1 MNLVVKIQNQ
11 LVFLSKMRYIK
22 LLKEGGGAAK
32 TYVGK
37 KGGSGENLCLP
48 TRGGGTVWPEGKFAK
63 IPKCLFYVLN
73 RYFLTLITT

>member
-37 KGGSGENLCLP
+37 KGGQGKTYVCLP
-48 TRGGGTVWPEGKFAK
+48 EGEGGSKKRK
-63 IPKCLFYVLN
+63 IL
-73 RYFLTLITT
+73 LT

>member
-22 LLKEGGGAAK
+22 LLKEGGAAK

-37 KGGSGENLCLP
+37 KGGSGGKP
-48 TRGGGTVWPEGKFAK
+48 MFAYQRGRGGQKSGKF
-63 IPKCLFYVLN
+63 CLHSL
-73 RYFLTLITT
+73 

>member
-22 LLKEGGGAAK
+22 LLKEGGAAK

-48 TRGGGTVWPEGKFAK
+48 TRGGGGVKNPENSAYIVYERSLSMFC
-63 IPKCLFYVLN
+63 P
-73 RYFLTLITT
+73 TM